1 MALNKLVHLYSV
13 ATDAFYTEQEQYR
26 HKRLLKLY
34 KSRQKKNIQLWR
46 KKAIN
51 RVIKKEKTKLAEL
64 LNQHLERKETR
75 KLNPSSISD
84 KNIISLF
91 ESSLTRA
98 LGLKTNELTKDLMIV
113 NVFFFQVFEDLVKYG
128 FEYEGER
135 YVFLTASAGQIR
147 TKRSVFVKE
156 SAYQKVAKRLMCGLT
171 IEDINKAGGINT
183 NKYLAY
189 LSLNNS
195 ATEIWEDFDID
206 KSIVV
211 DDFETL
217 VDGEVDYIDDATYEI
232 TRKKMG
238 VSIPHMDGCGIM
250 LDGPTRMVRMPWV
263 KGLLVTFP
271 FDKFIQEKCNG
282 KAIVTDIYGQEH
294 DIIVEG
300 IKYIFTKSQFKLY
313 KYYSSWN
320 DYKAKF
326 KENQCEACYCNMEE
340 SYISKSRINYQ
351 MLQTLSDMKDDEIQR
366 LIGQTVEEIESIG
379 HDYQTTM
386 RLLGATE
393 YNKNPSWFQEAL
405 MIYPELFRDPYC
417 RDILKQTK
425 QSLVKQAKGGR
436 LRVNGKYLFLSPD
449 LYAFC
454 EWLFLGE
461 QNPKGLLEDGE
472 VYTSEFKNGDELACL
487 RSPHLYREWPIK
499 KNKRN
504 EELDK
509 WFGMTKC
516 VYTSCH
522 DLISRILQFDNDGD
536 KALVVKDRL
545 LTKIAKRN
553 MEGIVPLAYNLKKA
567 KAEQLS
573 TDSMYQGM
581 AHAYT
586 GGNIGPI
593 SNNITKV
600 WNSGEI
606 GEEQLNVVRWLTYTN
621 NQVIDYAKT
630 LWLAEPPEQVAEI
643 IKSYTK
649 AKVPNFFIYAKDK
662 ESHQVETP
670 NSSTMNRIAAS
681 IPDPKIKFSKSVSKF
696 DYRMLM
702 NLDCDFSVSP
712 ESPVVKSY
720 DYWNARQ
727 DLFNVEDLNQ
737 KDQDLYKYKQIRK
750 KIIEESQKDLDYIVN
765 TLVAVLY
772 TSRSSSAKKTL
783 WVCFGDVILENL
795 KRNLEGKGKVCQ
807 ICGRRFVPNKH
818 HPDAMFCSED
828 CFIKHRRDYNKQKQQ
843 EAREKAKCVH

>member
-1 MALNKLVHLYSV
+1 MALNKQIHLYSV
-13 ATDAFYTEQEQYR
+13 ATDAFYTEAEQYR

-34 KSRQKKNIQLWR
+34 KARQKKDIQPWR

-51 RVIKKEKTKLAEL
+51 RVIKKEKNKLTDL
-64 LNQHLERKETR
+64 LNAHLEKKETR
-75 KLNPSSISD
+75 QLNQTALCD

-98 LGLKTNELTKDLMIV
+98 LNLKTNELTKDLMIL

-128 FEYEGER
+128 FECEGEK
-135 YVFLTASAGQIR
+135 YIFLTASAGQIR
-147 TKRSVFVKE
+147 TKRAVFVKE
-156 SAYQKVAKRLMCGLT
+156 SAYEQIVKRLMCGLT
-171 IEDINKAGGINT
+171 IEDINDQGGINT

-189 LSLNNS
+189 LALNNS
-195 ATEIWEDFDID
+195 ATEVWEDFDID

-211 DDFETL
+211 DDFETS
-217 VDGEVDYIDDATYEI
+217 VEGEVDYIDDVTYEI

-238 VSIPHMDGCGIM
+238 VPIPHMDGCGIM
-250 LDGPTRMVRMPWV
+250 LDGPTRMVRLPWV

-271 FDKFIQEKCNG
+271 FDKFIQEKCDG
-282 KAIVTDIYGQEH
+282 KAIVTDIYGQKH
-294 DIIVEG
+294 DILAEG

-313 KYYSSWN
+313 KYYQSW
-320 DYKAKF
+320 DCYKIKF
-326 KENQCEACYCNMEE
+326 KFFQCEACYCNIEE
-340 SYISKSRINYQ
+340 PYIPKSRINYQ

-366 LIGQTVEEIESIG
+366 LIKQSVEEIEAIG
-379 HDYQTTM
+379 NDYQTTM

-436 LRVNGKYLFLSPD
+436 LRVNGNYLFLSPD

-499 KNKRN
+499 QNKRN

-516 VYTSCH
+516 IYTSCH

-553 MEGIVPLAYNLKKA
+553 MQGIVPLAYNLKKA

-573 TDSMYQGM
+573 TESMYQGM

-606 GEEQLNVVRWLTYTN
+606 GEEQLNVVKWLCFQN
-621 NQVIDYAKT
+621 NAVIDYAKT
-630 LWLAEPPEQVAEI
+630 LWLPEPPKEI
-643 IKSYTK
+643 ADTIKSYTK
-649 AKVPNFFIYAKDK
+649 AKVPDFFIYAKDK
-662 ESHQVETP
+662 ESHQVELP
-670 NSSTMNRIAAS
+670 NNSTMNRIAAS
-681 IPDPKIKFSKSVSKF
+681 IPTSKIKFSKTISKF

-702 NLDCDFSVSP
+702 NLDCDFSVSS
-712 ESPVVKSY
+712 ENPVVKAY

-727 DLFNVEDLNQ
+727 NLFNEEESNQ
-737 KDQDLYKYKQIRK
+737 KDQDLFKYKQIRN
-750 KIIEESQKDLDYIVN
+750 KIIKDSQKDLEYIVN

-772 TSRSSSAKKTL
+772 TSRQNSPKKTL
-783 WVCFGDVILENL
+783 WACFGDVILKNL
-795 KRNLEGKGKVCQ
+795 KQNLNGKGKVCK
-807 ICGRRFVPNKH
+807 ICGKRFIPHKRN
-818 HPDAMFCSED
+818 PGSICCSDNCSQLLE
-828 CFIKHRRDYNKQKQQ
+828 INRK
-843 EAREKAKCVH
+843 REKRRSDCY

>member
-1 MALNKLVHLYSV
+1 MALNKQIHLYSV
-13 ATDAFYTEQEQYR
+13 ATDAFYTEAEQYR

-34 KSRQKKNIQLWR
+34 KARQKKDIQPWR

-51 RVIKKEKTKLAEL
+51 RVIKKEKNKLTDL
-64 LNQHLERKETR
+64 LNAHLEKKETR
-75 KLNPSSISD
+75 QLNQTALCD

-98 LGLKTNELTKDLMIV
+98 LNLKTNELTKDLMIL

-128 FEYEGER
+128 FECEGEK
-135 YVFLTASAGQIR
+135 YIFLTASAGQIR
-147 TKRSVFVKE
+147 TKRAVFVKE
-156 SAYQKVAKRLMCGLT
+156 SAYEQIVKRLMCGLT
-171 IEDINKAGGINT
+171 IEDINDQGGINT

-189 LSLNNS
+189 LALNNS
-195 ATEIWEDFDID
+195 ATEVWEDFDID

-211 DDFETL
+211 DDFETS
-217 VDGEVDYIDDATYEI
+217 VEGEVDYIDDVTYEI

-238 VSIPHMDGCGIM
+238 VPIPHMDGCGIM
-250 LDGPTRMVRMPWV
+250 LDGPTRMVRLPWV

-271 FDKFIQEKCNG
+271 FDKFIQEKCDG
-282 KAIVTDIYGQEH
+282 KAIVTDIYGQKH
-294 DIIVEG
+294 DILAEG

-313 KYYSSWN
+313 KYYQSW
-320 DYKAKF
+320 DCYKIKF
-326 KENQCEACYCNMEE
+326 KFFQCEACYCNIEE
-340 SYISKSRINYQ
+340 PYIPKSRINYQ

-366 LIGQTVEEIESIG
+366 LIKQSVEEIEAIG
-379 HDYQTTM
+379 NDYQTTM

-499 KNKRN
+499 QNKRN

-516 VYTSCH
+516 IYTSCH

-553 MEGIVPLAYNLKKA
+553 MQGIVPLAYNLKKA

-573 TDSMYQGM
+573 TESMYQGM

-606 GEEQLNVVRWLTYTN
+606 GEEQLNVVKWLCFQN
-621 NQVIDYAKT
+621 NAVIDYAKT
-630 LWLAEPPEQVAEI
+630 LWLPEPPKEI
-643 IKSYTK
+643 ADTIKSYTK
-649 AKVPNFFIYAKDK
+649 AKVPDFFVYAKDK
-662 ESHQVETP
+662 ESHQVEKP
-670 NSSTMNRIAAS
+670 NNSTMNRIAAS
-681 IPDPKIKFSKSVSKF
+681 IPDPKIRFSKSISKF

-702 NLDCDFSVSP
+702 NLDCDFSISGD
-712 ESPVVKSY
+712 SPVVKAY
-720 DYWNARQ
+720 DYWNIRQ
-727 DLFNVEDLNQ
+727 NLLSNNEETHEAQESLYLYRRLKEEIVVMSG
-737 KDQDLYKYKQIRK
+737 KDDM
-750 KIIEESQKDLDYIVN
+750 DYIVN
-765 TLVAVLY
+765 TLVAYLY
-772 TSRSSSAKKTL
+772 TARKNSAKKVL
-783 WVCFGDVILENL
+783 WACFGDVMLANL
-795 KRNLEGKGKVCQ
+795 KKNLEGKGKICQ
-807 ICGRRFVPNKH
+807 ICGKRFIPKSKAQH
-818 HPDAMFCSED
+818 SLACSEE
-828 CFIKHRRDYNKQKQQ
+828 CSLALKNQRKIELRNSQNH
-843 EAREKAKCVH
+843 

>member
-1 MALNKLVHLYSV
+1 MALDKILHLYSV
-13 ATDAFYTEQEQYR
+13 ATDAFYTKEEQYR

-34 KSRQKKNIQLWR
+34 KARQKKDIQPWR

-51 RVIKKEKTKLAEL
+51 RVIKKEKNKLTDL
-64 LNQHLERKETR
+64 LNAHLEKKETR
-75 KLNPSSISD
+75 QLNQAALCD

-98 LGLKTNELTKDLMIV
+98 LNLKTNELTKDLMIL

-128 FEYEGER
+128 FECDGEK
-135 YVFLTASAGQIR
+135 YIFLTASAGQIR
-147 TKRSVFVKE
+147 TKRAVFVKE
-156 SAYQKVAKRLMCGLT
+156 PAYEQIVKRLMCGLT
-171 IEDINKAGGINT
+171 IEDINDQGGINT

-189 LSLNNS
+189 LALNNS
-195 ATEIWEDFDID
+195 ATEVWEDFDID

-211 DDFETL
+211 DDFETS
-217 VDGEVDYIDDATYEI
+217 VEGEVDYIDDVTYEI
-232 TRKKMG
+232 TRKRMG
-238 VSIPHMDGCGIM
+238 VPIPHMDGCGIM
-250 LDGPTRMVRMPWV
+250 LDGPTRMVRLPWV

-271 FDKFIQEKCNG
+271 FDKFIQEKCGG
-282 KAIVTDIYGQEH
+282 KAIVTDIYGQKH
-294 DIIVEG
+294 DILAEG

-313 KYYSSWN
+313 KYYQSW
-320 DYKAKF
+320 DCYKIKF
-326 KENQCEACYCNMEE
+326 KFFQCEACYCNIEE
-340 SYISKSRINYQ
+340 PYIPKSRINYQ

-366 LIGQTVEEIESIG
+366 LIKQSVEEIESIG
-379 HDYQTTM
+379 NDYQTTM

-472 VYTSEFKNGDELACL
+472 VYTSEFKNSDELACL

-499 KNKRN
+499 QNKRN

-516 VYTSCH
+516 IYTSCH

-553 MEGIVPLAYNLKKA
+553 MQGIVPLAYNLKKA

-573 TDSMYQGM
+573 TNSMYQGM

-606 GEEQLNVVRWLTYTN
+606 GEEQLNVVKWLCFQN
-621 NQVIDYAKT
+621 NAVIDYAKT
-630 LWLAEPPEQVAEI
+630 LWLPEPPKEI
-643 IKSYTK
+643 ADTIKSYTK
-649 AKVPNFFIYAKDK
+649 AKVPDFFIYAKDK
-662 ESHQVETP
+662 ESHQVEPP
-670 NSSTMNRIAAS
+670 NNSTMNRIAAS
-681 IPDPKIKFSKSVSKF
+681 IPDPKIKFSKSISKF

-712 ESPVVKSY
+712 ESPVVKAY
-720 DYWNARQ
+720 DYWNARINEFEDDKAVKNQ
-727 DLFNVEDLNQ
+727 DM
-737 KDQDLYKYKQIRK
+737 YKYKNLRNK
-750 KIIEESQKDLDYIVN
+750 VLEESGKDIDYVVN
-765 TLVAVLY
+765 TLVAYLY
-772 TSRSSSAKKTL
+772 TVRKTSAKKGL
-783 WVCFGDVILENL
+783 WDSFGDVIVENL
-795 KRNLEGKGKVCQ
+795 KRNLEGKGKICQ
-807 ICGRRFVPNKH
+807 ICGKRFVPKNSLQNC
-818 HPDAMFCSED
+818 CSRECYQESD
-828 CFIKHRRDYNKQKQQ
+828 KRASKERYSRRMN
-843 EAREKAKCVH
+843 H

>member
-1 MALNKLVHLYSV
+1 MALNKQIHLFSV
-13 ATDAFYTEQEQYR
+13 ATDAFYTEEEQYR

-34 KSRQKKNIQLWR
+34 KAIQKKDIQPWR

-51 RVIKKEKTKLAEL
+51 RVIKKEKNKLTDL
-64 LNQHLERKETR
+64 LNAHLEKKGTR
-75 KLNPSSISD
+75 QLNQAALCD

-98 LGLKTNELTKDLMIV
+98 LNLKTNELTKDLMIL

-128 FEYEGER
+128 FECDGKKYI
-135 YVFLTASAGQIR
+135 FLTASAGQIR
-147 TKRSVFVKE
+147 TKRAVFVKE
-156 SAYQKVAKRLMCGLT
+156 SAYEQIVKRLMCGLT
-171 IEDINKAGGINT
+171 IEDINDQGGINT

-189 LSLNNS
+189 LALNNS
-195 ATEIWEDFDID
+195 ATEVWEDFDID

-211 DDFETL
+211 DDFETS
-217 VDGEVDYIDDATYEI
+217 VEGEVDYIDDVTYEI
-232 TRKKMG
+232 TRKRMG
-238 VSIPHMDGCGIM
+238 VPIPHMDGCGIM
-250 LDGPTRMVRMPWV
+250 LDGPTRMVRLPWV

-271 FDKFIQEKCNG
+271 FDKFIQKKCGG
-282 KAIVTDIYGQEH
+282 KAIVTDIYGQKH
-294 DIIVEG
+294 DILAEG

-313 KYYSSWN
+313 KYYQSW
-320 DYKAKF
+320 DCYKIKF
-326 KENQCEACYCNMEE
+326 KFFQCEACYCNIEE
-340 SYISKSRINYQ
+340 SYIPKSRINYQ

-366 LIGQTVEEIESIG
+366 LIKQSVEEIEAIG
-379 HDYQTTM
+379 SDYQTTM

-393 YNKNPSWFQEAL
+393 YNRNPSWFQEAL

-454 EWLFLGE
+454 EWLFLGK

-472 VYTSEFKNGDELACL
+472 VYTSEFRNGDELACL

-499 KNKRN
+499 QNKRN

-516 VYTSCH
+516 IYTSCH

-553 MEGIVPLAYNLKKA
+553 MQGIVPLAYNLKKA

-573 TDSMYQGM
+573 TESMYQGM

-606 GEEQLNVVRWLTYTN
+606 GEEQLNVVKWLCFQN
-621 NQVIDYAKT
+621 NAVIDYAKT
-630 LWLAEPPEQVAEI
+630 LWLPEPPKEI
-643 IKSYTK
+643 ADTIKSYTK
-649 AKVPNFFIYAKDK
+649 AKVPDFFIYAKDK
-662 ESHQVETP
+662 ESHQVEKP
-670 NSSTMNRIAAS
+670 NNSTMNRIAAS
-681 IPDPKIKFSKSVSKF
+681 IPDPKIRFSKSISKF

-702 NLDCDFSVSP
+702 NLDCDFGISGDN
-712 ESPVVKSY
+712 PVAKVY
-720 DYWNARQ
+720 DEVNLRQ
-727 DLFNVEDLNQ
+727 KEFLTEDENIKGQ
-737 KDQDLYKYKQIRK
+737 NLYAFK
-750 KIIEESQKDLDYIVN
+750 KIREYIINKSNKDIDYIVN
-765 TLVAVLY
+765 TLVAFLY
-772 TSRSSSAKKTL
+772 TTRKTSSKKRL
-783 WVCFGDVILENL
+783 WDCFGDVILENL
-795 KRNLEGKGKVCQ
+795 KHNLENKGKVCQ
-807 ICGRRFVPNKH
+807 ICGKRFTPNKFR
-818 HPDAMFCSED
+818 PGSVCCSQE
-828 CFIKHRRDYNKQKQQ
+828 CIQELNRKQSK
-843 EAREKAKCVH
+843 ERYFW

>member
-1 MALNKLVHLYSV
+1 M
-13 ATDAFYTEQEQYR
+13 
-26 HKRLLKLY
+26 
-34 KSRQKKNIQLWR
+34 
-46 KKAIN
+46 
-51 RVIKKEKTKLAEL
+51 
-64 LNQHLERKETR
+64 
-75 KLNPSSISD
+75 
-84 KNIISLF
+84 
-91 ESSLTRA
+91 
-98 LGLKTNELTKDLMIV
+98 
-113 NVFFFQVFEDLVKYG
+113 
-128 FEYEGER
+128 
-135 YVFLTASAGQIR
+135 
-147 TKRSVFVKE
+147 
-156 SAYQKVAKRLMCGLT
+156 
-171 IEDINKAGGINT
+171 
-183 NKYLAY
+183 
-189 LSLNNS
+189 
-195 ATEIWEDFDID
+195 
-206 KSIVV
+206 V
-211 DDFETL
+211 DDFETS
-217 VDGEVDYIDDATYEI
+217 VEGEVDYIDDVTYEI

-250 LDGPTRMVRMPWV
+250 LDGPTRMVRLPWV

-271 FDKFIQEKCNG
+271 FDKFIKEKCNG
-282 KAIVTDIYGQEH
+282 NAVVTDIYGQEH
-294 DIIVEG
+294 DILAEG

-313 KYYSSWN
+313 KYYQSW
-320 DYKAKF
+320 DCYKIKF
-326 KENQCEACYCNMEE
+326 KFFRCEACYCNIEE
-340 SYISKSRINYQ
+340 SYIPKSRINYQ
-351 MLQTLSDMKDDEIQR
+351 MLQTLSDIKDDEIQK
-366 LIGQTVEEIESIG
+366 LIKQSVEEIEDIG
-379 HDYQTTM
+379 NDYQTTM

-499 KNKRN
+499 QNKRN

-516 VYTSCH
+516 IYTSCH
-522 DLISRILQFDNDGD
+522 DLITRYVMADVDGD
-536 KALVVKDRL
+536 KLLVIKDKL

-553 MEGIVPLAYNLKKA
+553 MQSIVPLAYNLKKA

-573 TDSMYQGM
+573 TESMYQGM
-581 AHAYT
+581 IYAYT

-630 LWLAEPPEQVAEI
+630 LWLAEPPQKVTDI
-643 IKSYTK
+643 IKSYTR

-662 ESHQVETP
+662 EPYQVEDLN
-670 NSSTMNRIAAS
+670 NSPMNRISAS
-681 IPDPKIKFSKSVSKF
+681 IPDSKIKFSKSISKF

-702 NLDCDFSVSP
+702 NLDCDFNVSS
-712 ESPVVKSY
+712 ENLVVKAY
-720 DYWNARQ
+720 DYWNARINEFEEDKAIKNQ
-727 DLFNVEDLNQ
+727 DM
-737 KDQDLYKYKQIRK
+737 YKYKNLRK
-750 KIIEESQKDLDYIVN
+750 KVLEESGKDIDYIVN
-765 TLVAVLY
+765 TLVAYLY
-772 TSRSSSAKKTL
+772 TVRKTSAKKGL
-783 WVCFGDVILENL
+783 WDSFGDIIIKNL
-795 KRNLEGKGKVCQ
+795 KNNLNQESKICT
-807 ICGRRFVPNKH
+807 ICGKRFIPKRIDQITCSTECAKVLDNQNRKMRR
-818 HPDAMFCSED
+818 SL
-828 CFIKHRRDYNKQKQQ
+828 
-843 EAREKAKCVH
+843 

>member
-1 MALNKLVHLYSV
+1 MALNKQIHLFSV
-13 ATDAFYTEQEQYR
+13 TTDAFYTEEEQYR

-34 KSRQKKNIQLWR
+34 KARQKKNIQPWR

-51 RVIKKEKTKLAEL
+51 RVIKKEKNKLIDL
-64 LNQHLERKETR
+64 LNAHLEKKETR
-75 KLNPSSISD
+75 QLNPVALCD

-98 LGLKTNELTKDLMIV
+98 LNLKTNELTKDLMIL

-128 FEYEGER
+128 FECDGEK
-135 YVFLTASAGQIR
+135 YIFLTASAGQIR
-147 TKRSVFVKE
+147 TKRAVFVKE
-156 SAYQKVAKRLMCGLT
+156 SAYEQIVKRLMCGLT
-171 IEDINKAGGINT
+171 IEDINDQGGINT

-189 LSLNNS
+189 FALNNS
-195 ATEIWEDFDID
+195 ATEVWEDFDID

-211 DDFETL
+211 DDFETS
-217 VDGEVDYIDDATYEI
+217 VEGEVDYIDDVTYEI

-238 VSIPHMDGCGIM
+238 IPIPHMDGCGIM
-250 LDGPTRMVRMPWV
+250 LDGPTRMVRLPWV

-271 FDKFIQEKCNG
+271 FDKFIQEKCGG
-282 KAIVTDIYGQEH
+282 KAIVTDIYGQKH
-294 DIIVEG
+294 DILAEG

-313 KYYSSWN
+313 KYYQSW
-320 DYKAKF
+320 DCYKIKF
-326 KENQCEACYCNMEE
+326 KFFQCEACYCNIEE
-340 SYISKSRINYQ
+340 SYIPKSRINYQ

-366 LIGQTVEEIESIG
+366 LIKQSVEEIEAIG
-379 HDYQTTM
+379 NDYRTTM

-393 YNKNPSWFQEAL
+393 YNKNPNWFQEAL

-499 KNKRN
+499 QNKRN
-504 EELDK
+504 QELDK

-516 VYTSCH
+516 IYTSCH

-553 MEGIVPLAYNLKKA
+553 MQGIVPLAYNLKKA

-573 TDSMYQGM
+573 TESMYQGM
-581 AHAYT
+581 SHAYT

-606 GEEQLNVVRWLTYTN
+606 GEEQLNVVKWLCFQN
-621 NQVIDYAKT
+621 NAVIDYAKT
-630 LWLAEPPEQVAEI
+630 LWLPEPPKEI
-643 IKSYTK
+643 ADTIKSYTK
-649 AKVPNFFIYAKDK
+649 AKVPDFFIYAKDK
-662 ESHQVETP
+662 ESHQVEKT
-670 NSSTMNRIAAS
+670 NNSTMNRIAAF
-681 IPDPKIKFSKSVSKF
+681 IPDPKIRFSKSINKF

-702 NLDCDFSVSP
+702 NLDCDFSISGDN
-712 ESPVVKSY
+712 PVVKAY

-727 DLFNVEDLNQ
+727 NLLSNNEETHEAQESLY
-737 KDQDLYKYKQIRK
+737 LYKRLKEE
-750 KIIEESQKDLDYIVN
+750 IIEMSGKDDIDYIVN
-765 TLVAVLY
+765 TLVAYLY
-772 TSRSSSAKKTL
+772 TMRKNSAKKVL
-783 WVCFGDVILENL
+783 WACFGDVILDNLRKNL
-795 KRNLEGKGKVCQ
+795 KDKGKVCQ
-807 ICGRRFVPNKH
+807 VCGKRFMPKRTTQNY
-818 HPDAMFCSED
+818 CSEE
-828 CFIKHRRDYNKQKQQ
+828 CLNK
-843 EAREKAKCVH
+843 ARILKTVDARNNK